1 MPFFFEPFPTVNY
14 DLKKNNKPAVLTN
27 VTLRFKIQEIL
38 RSRSAVYYNY
48 NVKDGERP
56 DIIAYKYYGNASLDW
71 IILLTNNIID
81 PFYDWPLGNLAF
93 EKFIKSKY
101 GSIANAQARVH
112 HYEKILN
119 TQSVLFDGTVI
130 PERTVIVDQATYNTL
145 SPSLRKV
152 VYDYDYEEQLNLQR
166 SEIKILDRRY
176 VTDILNQVENVFA

>member
-38 RSRSAVYYNY
+38 RNRSAVYYNY
-48 NVKDGERP
+48 NVKDGDRP
-56 DIIAYKYYGNASLDW
+56 DILAYKYYGDASLDW

-81 PFYDWPLGNLAF
+81 PLYDWPLASLPF
-93 EKFIKSKY
+93 EKYIKSKY

-119 TQSVLFDGTVI
+119 SQTVLFDGTII
-130 PERTVIVDQATYNTL
+130 PERKVIVDQSTYNGL
-145 SPSLRKV
+145 SPTLRRV
-152 VYDYDYEEQLNLQR
+152 VYDYDYEVDLNNQK

-176 VTDILNQVENVFA
+176 VTGLLNQVENVFA